1 MSGEARALLTAAIFA
16 LAIPAGAQ
24 APAPVTTAFD
34 GKYVGVSAHIA
45 KSTAHGKQCP
55 RQHAPDT
62 LTITNGAV
70 QSSARERW
78 TGTVGPQ
85 GDVVLRNK
93 LSMRVDAQ
101 IDPQG
106 AIKGRYQG
114 PACMSTM
121 YGINNPGELT
131 RLFGYC
137 RAAFLSPEQQD
148 APPLP

>member
-1 MSGEARALLTAAIFA
+1 MSGRAKVLLTVAAVA
-16 LAIPAGAQ
+16 LAMPAAAQ

-45 KSTAHGKQCP
+45 KSTAHGRQCP
-55 RQHAPDT
+55 RQHTPDT
-62 LTITNGAV
+62 LTIANGAV
-70 QSSARERW
+70 QSAARERW

-106 AIKGRYQG
+106 VIKGRYQG
-114 PACMSTM
+114 PACMVD
-121 YGINNPGELT
+121 YVWHKQP
-131 RLFGYC
+131 
-137 RAAFLSPEQQD
+137 Q
-148 APPLP
+148 